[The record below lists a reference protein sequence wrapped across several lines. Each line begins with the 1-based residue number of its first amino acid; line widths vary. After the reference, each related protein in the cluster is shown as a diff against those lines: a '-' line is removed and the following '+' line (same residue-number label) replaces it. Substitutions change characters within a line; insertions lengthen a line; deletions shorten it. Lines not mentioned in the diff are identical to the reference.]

1 MRCVSSF
8 NPESQRLASVTPPVA
23 CLRLSCPAR
32 ALAAL
37 LAFTLGWSRLA
48 ATDDPWAQR
57 DAVLQRIVA
66 PTFPARDF
74 DVTKYGATP
83 EGRFDCR
90 EAFAKAIADCAVA
103 GGGRVVVPGPGTY
116 YVEGPIHL
124 RSNVNLQVAEG
135 ATIVF
140 GVRVE
145 PYLPVVLTRFEGTM
159 LYGHSPRIYARGAT
173 NVALTGKGTID
184 GNGRDTLAIMRDSKL
199 RGGSG
204 TLRRMGADG
213 VPVEERIFGE
223 AQWMR
228 PSMIQFL
235 DCTNVLIEGVKVVD
249 SPFWVIHPVL
259 CRNVTVRG
267 VTVESWNGNNDGC
280 DPDSSVDVLIENCVF
295 RTGDDSIAIKS
306 GRDQDGWKVG
316 RPAENIIIRNVLM
329 GSRHS
334 GVCIGSEMSGGV
346 RNVWVED
353 CTVESA
359 SSAFYFKANLDRGG
373 LVENIWARRVQVTKV
388 REGLVRFGTGY
399 HGYRGGHFPP
409 WFRNFHF
416 TDITCEESSAYG
428 IYLEGVAAA
437 PIRNVTLERVR
448 INRARVPLWLKFTED
463 LRFEKVEI
471 NGRKIPVN
479 PPPTPENELKLDV
492 SA

>member
-1 MRCVSSF
+1 MRWQSGS
-8 NPESQRLASVTPPVA
+8 NPEAYPDFPMAMTFSLRGVA
-23 CLRLSCPAR
+23 AIWL
-32 ALAAL
+32 L
-37 LAFTLGWSRLA
+37 LALTLPSLRA
-48 ATDDPWAQR
+48 ADDPWALR
-57 DAVLQRIVA
+57 EVVLKRIVA

-74 DVTKYGATP
+74 VVTQYGASP
-83 EGRFDCR
+83 LGRFDCR
-90 EAFAKAIADCAVA
+90 EAFAKAIAECGAA

-124 RSNVNLQVAEG
+124 QSNVNLHVEAG
-135 ATIVF
+135 ATVVF
-140 GVRVE
+140 GVMVE

-184 GNGRDTLAIMRDSKL
+184 GNGRDTLAVMRDSKA
-199 RGGSG
+199 RDGSG
-204 TLRRMGADG
+204 TLRKMGADG
-213 VPVEERIFGE
+213 VPVAERVFGE
-223 AQWMR
+223 GKWMR

-235 DCTNVLIEGVKVVD
+235 ECTNVLIADVKIVD
-249 SPFWVIHPVL
+249 SPFWIIHPVL

-280 DPDSSVDVLIENCVF
+280 DPDSSVDVLIEDCVF
-295 RTGDDSIAIKS
+295 RTGDDAIAIKS

-316 RPAENIIIRNVLM
+316 QAAENIVIRNVLM

-346 RNVWVED
+346 RNVWVEN

-373 LVENIWARRVQVTKV
+373 VVENIWARGMKV
-388 REGLVRFGTGY
+388 AKAREALVRFGTTY
-399 HGYRGGHFPP
+399 HGYRGGNFPP
-409 WFRNFHF
+409 VFRNFHL
-416 TDITCEESSAYG
+416 TDLECEEAPAYG
-428 IYLEGVAAA
+428 ISLDGQPAA
-437 PIRNVTLERVR
+437 PIENVRLERVK
-448 INRARVPLWLKFTED
+448 IKRAREPLWLRHTQGLHFED
-463 LRFEKVEI
+463 VEI
-471 NGRKIPVN
+471 NGRKVPVN
-479 PPPTPENELKLDV
+479 PPETPADATPVKI